1 MVYLNAGKSGAFGW
15 RICAA
20 ASLSLTP
27 RASPSANEESFD
39 PSEVARPQWHNLAF
53 ADSDASFDSPPG
65 FDPDSQAV
73 IFNQDTDASID
84 VDALGFQYSGNFAVE
99 LVVKPGRTQVN
110 YAGIFGDHDCTSG
123 HVGMVCQQRGGSTNT
138 CAATCSARH
147 RFRSCHASDQQKHL
161 QVLFCLGLRRGRLAK
176 FP

>member
-1 MVYLNAGKSGAFGW
+1 MLLGGALARPQVF
-15 RICAA
+15 
-20 ASLSLTP
+20 SLTP

-84 VDALGFQYSGNFAVE
+84 VDALGFQY
-99 LVVKPGRTQVN
+99 LLR
-110 YAGIFGDHDCTSG
+110 GIS
-123 HVGMVCQQRGGSTNT
+123 MST
-138 CAATCSARH
+138 CPHS
-147 RFRSCHASDQQKHL
+147 F
-161 QVLFCLGLRRGRLAK
+161 
-176 FP
+176 